1 MTVSLALSRL
11 SPRWHD
17 VTIALPD
24 WAWLL
29 LIAAPLR
36 LVNLG
41 QEPLWYDE
49 LFQIW
54 WAKMP
59 LAQML
64 TITRG
69 DVHPPLWYLIEW
81 VTVRIF
87 GDSEFAVRL
96 PAALLGLLAV
106 WLTWRL
112 ALALGLSRQI
122 AYVAGL
128 LTAFMPAMLYYSQDA
143 RMYPLLTCCVLIAA
157 IAAIRGSW
165 PVFTI
170 AGIGAVYS
178 QNLGWFYIAVIGALF
193 TLSHLQRDVF
203 KYHIAG
209 RTFKEP
215 GAVPWLRLR
224 GPVAAAAAIGI
235 AYVPWLPNLIY
246 QMQLVRGGYW
256 IQPLTPGAYLFPY
269 AKMIM
274 GWRMP
279 ESMQAHAYGVALAMT
294 VLAVIVARKWLRTHG
309 GAILLGVAF
318 GAPLLIGLVSV
329 LWRSVYLDR
338 AMLPATVALMPI
350 WAYALISM
358 SKPNRRIAQ
367 FVLIPM
373 LAVGVFAH
381 YFPVAQRNDLTP
393 INYVK
398 SQWQPGD
405 ILYIL
410 QTDGLATIHYYM
422 PDYPYALMPESVT
435 LGQSLSPETR
445 AGMGFNEETIEQVA
459 AQGYK
464 RAWLIYAMEPMI
476 SQAELDYVNK
486 VEKYDQ
492 AGSKYYGDD
501 PYSRVYVNLVLLK

>member
-1 MTVSLALSRL
+1 MTVSIELSRL
-11 SPRWHD
+11 SPHWRD

-24 WAWLL
+24 WGWLL

-36 LVNLG
+36 FINLG

-59 LAQML
+59 LTQMMAA
-64 TITRG
+64 IRG

-96 PAALLGLLAV
+96 PAALFGLLAV

-112 ALALGLSRQI
+112 ALALGLSRQT
-122 AYVAGL
+122 AFVAGL
-128 LTAFMPAMLYYSQDA
+128 LTAYMPAMLYYSQDA

-165 PVFTI
+165 PMFAV
-170 AGIGAVYS
+170 AGIGAVYT
-178 QNLGWFYIAVIGALF
+178 QNLGWFYIATVGVAAL
-193 TLSHLQRDVF
+193 QPR
-203 KYHIAG
+203 
-209 RTFKEP
+209 
-215 GAVPWLRLR
+215 LRWKGGMR
-224 GPVAAAAAIGI
+224 GPVLAAAAIFI
-235 AYVPWLPNLIY
+235 AYLPWLPNLLY
-246 QMQLVRGGYW
+246 QVELVRGGYW

-279 ESMQAHAYGVALAMT
+279 ETIQAHAYGVALAMT
-294 VLAVIVARKWLRTHG
+294 IIAVVVTRKWLMKRSG
-309 GAILLGVAF
+309 LILLAVAF
-318 GAPLLIGLVSV
+318 GAPLLIGIVS
-329 LWRSVYLDR
+329 LAWRSVYLDR
-338 AMLPATVALMPI
+338 AMLPATVAIMPI
-350 WAYALISM
+350 WAYALTSM
-358 SKPNRRIAQ
+358 SKPNRRIALI
-367 FVLIPM
+367 VLVPM

-381 YFPVAQRNDLTP
+381 YFPVGPRNDLTP
-393 INYVK
+393 IKYVE

-405 ILYIL
+405 IVYVL

-422 PDYPYALMPESVT
+422 PDYPYALMPEKVS
-435 LGQSLSPETR
+435 LGQSLSAQTR
-445 AGMGFNEETIEQVA
+445 AAMNFNEATIEQVA
-459 AQGYK
+459 QQGYK

-476 SQAELDYVNK
+476 SQAELDYVNH
-486 VEKYDQ
+486 VESYQ
-492 AGSKYYGDD
+492 QVGSKFYGDD
-501 PYSRVYVNLVLLK
+501 PYNRVYVNLVQLK